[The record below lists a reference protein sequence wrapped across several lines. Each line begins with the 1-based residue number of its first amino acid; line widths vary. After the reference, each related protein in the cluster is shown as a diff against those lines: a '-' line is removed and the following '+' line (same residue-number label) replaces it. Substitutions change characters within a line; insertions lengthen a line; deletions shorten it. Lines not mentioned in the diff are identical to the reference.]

1 MAEEHKRSHF
11 KLIVAGLLLAG
22 ILGLLFYSATG
33 KTFPQNFTLGMFT
46 NTQKTNTEPFGIS
59 LSTGTTALYGK
70 SFNIDN
76 SSISASGVCSSI
88 KISGTTIKSSDNRC
102 SISSDSFSGT
112 FQYTQYG
119 SVVFTGTADSL
130 ALNTLEFFN
139 NDTANPVKFE
149 IEVIPA
155 TLSANGISSKD
166 LALVALSGSIQK
178 FGKDGSLKAVS
189 YLSQTSLDISNLLG
203 RVELTTGELKV
214 TGTATSVKGDEFNW

>member
-11 KLIVAGLLLAG
+11 KLILAGLLLAG

-33 KTFPQNFTLGMFT
+33 STFPQDFKLGMFT
-46 NTQKTNTEPFGIS
+46 DVQKTNTEPFGIS
-59 LSTGTTALYGK
+59 LSTDTIAFYGK
-70 SFNIDN
+70 SFNMDN
-76 SSISASGVCSSI
+76 SSFSAKGACSSI
-88 KISGTTIKSSDNRC
+88 KISGTTIKSNDNRC
-102 SISSDSFSGT
+102 GVSSDNFRGT
-112 FQYTQYG
+112 FQYTTSG
-119 SVVFTGTADSL
+119 SIVFSGTADSL
-130 ALNTLEFFN
+130 TVNSLEFSN

-149 IEVIPA
+149 VEVIPA
-155 TLSANGISSKD
+155 LFSANGISSKELVL
-166 LALVALSGSIQK
+166 LAPSGSIQK